1 MSRAKVLA
9 RFVIEPARA
18 GLRAAREPNQA
29 NGRLVAGSPAQ
40 PNPLKI
46 YPVPRRVPLNPR
58 FPISTT
64 TQLLPSWPRP
74 ARRPSLLA
82 PSLFTPRPS
91 LATRVPPPACIRP
104 LPQSSTPLARQ
115 TLAAGC
121 AAASRKQPG
130 GRPCA
135 SCGRVAPRPL
145 PRSACACSPV
155 ASWRKTF
162 FEVFTPVSHT
172 LFDLADIINKVL
184 VLEAWNALSR
194 RSMPVKCLEF
204 NSYLIFLL
212 PNYRTVVSGS
222 RPPVLPLPKNEL
234 VAASIFSSRL
244 TS

>member
-18 GLRAAREPNQA
+18 GSRAESTQW
-29 NGRLVAGSPAQ
+29 
-40 PNPLKI
+40 
-46 YPVPRRVPLNPR
+46 
-58 FPISTT
+58 PISCRLTRP
-64 TQLLPSWPRP
+64 TQSVENLPCPSASPLESSIPHLHNDPTPPLMASPRSSAVPTCPLALHPSPISSHQGAAACLHP
-74 ARRPSLLA
+74 AFA
-82 PSLFTPRPS
+82 
-91 LATRVPPPACIRP
+91 
-104 LPQSSTPLARQ
+104 QSSTPLARQ

-145 PRSACACSPV
+145 PRSACACGPV

-212 PNYRTVVSGS
+212 PNCRTVVSGS

>member
-18 GLRAAREPNQA
+18 GSRAESSQWPISC
-29 NGRLVAGSPAQ
+29 RLTLPTQSVE
-40 PNPLKI
+40 NL
-46 YPVPRRVPLNPR
+46 PVPRRVPLDPR

-64 TQLLPSWPRP
+64 TQLLLSWPRP

-130 GRPCA
+130 GRPVRRAAAWPLGLCQDLRA
-135 SCGRVAPRPL
+135 PVVLLRHGGRPSSRCSC
-145 PRSACACSPV
+145 RSAIPS
-155 ASWRKTF
+155 
-162 FEVFTPVSHT
+162 
-172 LFDLADIINKVL
+172 
-184 VLEAWNALSR
+184 
-194 RSMPVKCLEF
+194 
-204 NSYLIFLL
+204 
-212 PNYRTVVSGS
+212 
-222 RPPVLPLPKNEL
+222 
-234 VAASIFSSRL
+234 SI
-244 TS
+244 

>member
-1 MSRAKVLA
+1 MSRVKVLA

-18 GLRAAREPNQA
+18 GSQAAREPNQA

-58 FPISTT
+58 FPISPT

-130 GRPCA
+130 AAPVRRAAAWPLGLCQDLRAPVVLLRHGGRPSSRC
-135 SCGRVAPRPL
+135 
-145 PRSACACSPV
+145 
-155 ASWRKTF
+155 
-162 FEVFTPVSHT
+162 
-172 LFDLADIINKVL
+172 
-184 VLEAWNALSR
+184 SR
-194 RSMPVKCLEF
+194 RSAIP
-204 NSYLIFLL
+204 S
-212 PNYRTVVSGS
+212 
-222 RPPVLPLPKNEL
+222 
-234 VAASIFSSRL
+234 SI
-244 TS
+244 